1 MRARQVTVRPGMMA
15 YCRLLGRSW
24 QHVTMVLRGER
35 KSAALLRR
43 IAAEC
48 PELFDFYPEARER
61 LRRETKTKETNDER

>member
-35 KSAALLRR
+35 QSAALLRQ
-43 IAAEC
+43 IEAEC
-48 PELFDFYPEARER
+48 PELFDLFPGARER
-61 LRRETKTKETNDER
+61 LRRETKTKETNQ